1 MDEHS
6 ALEVTAVRAI
16 ETQDQ
21 ARAVWTDADRAW
33 ASRTAAEVVG
43 ENATSEIFVAR
54 RASLV
59 LDRLGERNL
68 ALVAAVRGM
77 HWQPWL
83 GWSIV
88 AGAFIFGVLVDRMS
102 GGKQID
108 LLAPPVLALLVW
120 NMAVY
125 LVLLTSYFPRENKPS
140 ATGSF
145 RRMVMRLIGLVP
157 WRRAF
162 QSISQVSGDNVTVA
176 GIATLASTW
185 LALAKNLYAARIG
198 RILHLAA
205 AALAL
210 GVIVGLYARGLAL
223 EYLATWESTF
233 LDAGTVHVLLAA
245 ILAPGAWMSGIPVP
259 DVQHLQA
266 IHAPGNENAAM
277 WVHLFAASVFLIVLV
292 PRIGLASRAGY
303 VEWRLARRFPL
314 PIDEPYFQ
322 RLLRGFSAS
331 PVRVRV
337 IPFSYSIPEA
347 VRTGLESIMA
357 RSFGGSAVLMLDPPM
372 RWDDDGS
379 AVQRMTSSG
388 QGPVIA
394 LFNLTATP
402 EKEVHGAFIKA
413 LKDRFRAGHALIA
426 VVDESAFQ
434 SRWPGDETR
443 IAQRRVVWSELLSA
457 HRMNVIYTNLVAPDL
472 QAVDTAF
479 DASFNSQT
487 DNTMVFS

>member
-1 MDEHS
+1 
-6 ALEVTAVRAI
+6 
-16 ETQDQ
+16 
-21 ARAVWTDADRAW
+21 
-33 ASRTAAEVVG
+33 
-43 ENATSEIFVAR
+43 
-54 RASLV
+54 
-59 LDRLGERNL
+59 
-68 ALVAAVRGM
+68 
-77 HWQPWL
+77 
-83 GWSIV
+83 
-88 AGAFIFGVLVDRMS
+88 
-102 GGKQID
+102 
-108 LLAPPVLALLVW
+108 
-120 NMAVY
+120 
-125 LVLLTSYFPRENKPS
+125 
-140 ATGSF
+140 
-145 RRMVMRLIGLVP
+145 MVMRLIGLVP